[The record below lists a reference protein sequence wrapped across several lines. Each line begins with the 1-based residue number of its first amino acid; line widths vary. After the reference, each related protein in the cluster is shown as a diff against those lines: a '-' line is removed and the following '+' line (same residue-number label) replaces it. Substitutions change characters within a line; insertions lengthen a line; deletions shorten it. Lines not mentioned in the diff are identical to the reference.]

1 MKILLRLAMNF
12 QQLTTFCT
20 VLAEGSMT
28 AAAEKLF
35 LTQPAVSQQIRNL
48 EDELNVEVLVRG
60 SRQAK
65 ATPQG
70 QILYDYAKRIIAL
83 NQQAQVAIQTIGEA
97 IQGTLRIGTL
107 NSLGLYIISPVVGL
121 FLKHNSKL
129 NIKLNYE
136 DGATLIDQF
145 NNDQLDVII
154 IPDAQA
160 EYQLPLENADKK
172 LLMKDEMWLVGTS
185 KDTTI
190 PTEVQLKDLNTK
202 PIVRLSEKF
211 PSFQSALSSQLES
224 LQTNLTPVFETTN
237 VGTIKRVIES
247 GLGWGFLPAHS
258 IRKHVRT
265 GRMSSVPIV
274 DFQYP
279 MNVQFYSKQGS
290 DADQARVFDVFYRAL
305 LQQIQNKSM

>member
-1 MKILLRLAMNF
+1 MNF

-20 VLAEGSMT
+20 VLSEGSMT

-48 EDELNVEVLVRG
+48 EEELNVELLVRG

-65 ATPQG
+65 ATAQG

-136 DGATLIDQF
+136 DGLTLIDQF
-145 NNDQLDVII
+145 NKDQLDVII

-160 EYQLPLENADKK
+160 EYQSALEHADKK

-185 KDTTI
+185 KDSSI
-190 PTEVQLKDLNTK
+190 PTEIPLEKITTK

-211 PSFQSALSSQLES
+211 PSFQGALNNKLANHSAPI
-224 LQTNLTPVFETTN
+224 TPVFETTN

-265 GRMSSVPIV
+265 GRMSAVPIV

-279 MNVQFYSKQGS
+279 MNVQFYSKKDCPS
-290 DADQARVFDVFYRAL
+290 DQARVFDVFYRAL
-305 LQQIQNKSM
+305 LQQIQNK

>member
-1 MKILLRLAMNF
+1 MNF

-20 VLAEGSMT
+20 VLSEGSMT

-48 EDELNVEVLVRG
+48 EDELNVELLVRG

-65 ATPQG
+65 ATAQG

-136 DGATLIDQF
+136 DGLTLIDQF

-160 EYQLPLENADKK
+160 EYQRPLEMADKK

-185 KDTTI
+185 KDSSV
-190 PTEVQLKDLNTK
+190 PTEIHLDNLGSK

-211 PSFQSALSSQLES
+211 PSFQSALNERLSTLNSH
-224 LQTNLTPVFETTN
+224 LTPVFETTN

-265 GRMSSVPIV
+265 GRMSTVPIV

-279 MNVQFYSKQGS
+279 MNVQFYSKSGC

-305 LQQIQNKSM
+305 LQQIQNKSS

>member
-1 MKILLRLAMNF
+1 MNF

-20 VLAEGSMT
+20 VLSEGSMT

-48 EDELNVEVLVRG
+48 EEELTVELLVRG

-65 ATPQG
+65 ATAQG

-136 DGATLIDQF
+136 DGLTLIDQF
-145 NNDQLDVII
+145 KNDQLDVII

-160 EYQLPLENADKK
+160 EYHKPLENADKK

-185 KDTTI
+185 KDSSI
-190 PTEVQLKDLNTK
+190 PTEIHLKDIKTK
-202 PIVRLSEKF
+202 PVVRLSEKF
-211 PSFQSALSSQLES
+211 PSFQAALGRQLDSVQPE
-224 LQTNLTPVFETTN
+224 LTPVFETTN

-247 GLGWGFLPAHS
+247 GLGWGFLPSHS

-265 GRMSSVPIV
+265 GRMSAVPIV

-279 MNVQFYSKQGS
+279 MNVQFYSRKNCG
-290 DADQARVFDVFYRAL
+290 ADQARVFDVFYRAL
-305 LQQIQNKSM
+305 LQQIQNK

>member
-1 MKILLRLAMNF
+1 MNF

-20 VLAEGSMT
+20 VLSEGSMT
-28 AAAEKLF
+28 AAAEKLY

-48 EDELNVEVLVRG
+48 EEELNVELLVRG

-65 ATPQG
+65 ATPAG
-70 QILYDYAKRIIAL
+70 QILNDYAKRIIAL

-97 IQGTLRIGTL
+97 IEGTLRIGTL

-121 FLKHNSKL
+121 FLKHNSEL

-136 DGATLIDQF
+136 DGLTLIEQF
-145 NNDQLDVII
+145 ENDQLDVII

-160 EYQLPLENADKK
+160 EYRVDLEAADKK
-172 LLMKDEMWLVGTS
+172 LLMKDEMWLVSSS
-185 KDTTI
+185 KDSHL
-190 PTEVQLKDLNTK
+190 PTEVSLKELGNR
-202 PIVRLSEKF
+202 PIVRLSERF
-211 PSFQSALSSQLES
+211 PSFQLSLNEKLKNQSTQ
-224 LQTNLTPVFETTN
+224 LTPVFETTN

-265 GRMSSVPIV
+265 GRMSAVPIL

-279 MNVQFYSKQGS
+279 MNVQFYWRKNSS
-290 DADQARVFDVFYRAL
+290 PDQLRVYDVFYRAL
-305 LQQIQNKSM
+305 LQQIQNKGN